1 MEDGGWGRGAAAA
14 WERALR
20 ALARRPLTE
29 AELYRALER
38 AGHAAEDVEAVAA
51 RLRGAGHLDD
61 RRLAEQVLRSH
72 ARRGHASARAEQELA
87 RRGVTRAAIEA
98 ALEELEL
105 VDAPLPVLGERV
117 RALLAAERAPLD
129 SRALRRVYNRLLRAG
144 FPEPEV
150 RAALEPHFLQS
161 APEDDHDQDVL

>member
-1 MEDGGWGRGAAAA
+1 MEDGGWGRSKAAA

-38 AGHAAEDVEAVAA
+38 AGHATEDVEAIVA

-72 ARRGHASARAEQELA
+72 ARRGHASARAEQDLA
-87 RRGVTRAAIEA
+87 RRGVARAAIEA
-98 ALEELEL
+98 ALEELAR
-105 VDAPLPVLGERV
+105 VDGPPPALGEQL
-117 RALLAAERAPLD
+117 RALLARERATLD
-129 SRALRRVYNRLLRAG
+129 ARALRRVYNRLLRAG

-150 RAALEPHFLQS
+150 RAALEPLFLQS
-161 APEDDHDQDVL
+161 APEDDHDHDVP